1 MRRAPL
7 VLLAAAALV
16 VALTGCASTGV
27 TAGRL
32 SASVAPTFEHLF
44 RWKQQLEGE
53 ATSKALDTSATCH
66 RADPSSPNE
75 GADGEW
81 LCTVRFLIDGPNTQ
95 VSFNWNVCRQARR
108 LLERRRH
115 SRPTGRA
122 DRSDEALP
130 AGHRSDLQRHR
141 LLSRD
146 LALRGPRA
154 PSDSRSVLGGR

>member
-1 MRRAPL
+1 MRRSPL
-7 VLLAAAALV
+7 ALLAAGALV
-16 VALTGCASTGV
+16 AALTGCASTGV

-81 LCTVRFLIDGPNTQ
+81 LCTVRFLIDGPNTN
-95 VSFNWNVCRQARR
+95 VSFNWNVSAKPDGCWN
-108 LLERRRH
+108 
-115 SRPTGRA
+115 A
-122 DRSDEALP
+122 DGIP
-130 AGHRSDLQRHR
+130 VQ
-141 LLSRD
+141 
-146 LALRGPRA
+146 
-154 PSDSRSVLGGR
+154 LGGQTVLTKHYQRVIDPIYNVTGCFPAT